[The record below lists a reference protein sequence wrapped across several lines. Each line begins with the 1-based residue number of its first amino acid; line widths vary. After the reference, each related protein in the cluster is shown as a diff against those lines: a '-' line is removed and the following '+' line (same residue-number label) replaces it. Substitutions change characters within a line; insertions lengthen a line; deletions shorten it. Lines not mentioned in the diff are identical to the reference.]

1 MGPVEKRLR
10 DAQKYLEHHGWCQ
23 DLRRNY
29 CGKVCVLGAVSFAG
43 GDPAT
48 YVEATRVLRGTLR
61 NRSLVGWNDAPG
73 RFERSVHNLLF
84 AAARVA
90 QERGL

>member
-23 DLRRNY
+23 GPSHSG
-29 CGKVCVLGAVSFAG
+29 CGKVCILNAVDFVGRDSITFSEALEMLRVTLG
-43 GDPAT
+43 
-48 YVEATRVLRGTLR
+48 GTD
-61 NRSLVGWNDAPG
+61 LVKWNDAPG